1 MYHSSFHFSLFTFH
15 FSLNIMI
22 HFHDVSKYYDNQTA
36 LRKITFSIEKGEM
49 VFVTGPSGSGK
60 TTLLKLIYLAEK
72 PDEGNI
78 SVAEWETDKLKES
91 KIPLLRRNIGVVF
104 QDFRLLYNR
113 NVFEN
118 VALALRIR
126 GVGDKEL
133 KTRAFDALKVVSL
146 RHRSDSYPGSL
157 SGGEQQKV
165 AIARAIVAEPSIILA
180 DEPTG
185 NVDPDT
191 SAGII
196 RTFKDINA
204 RGVTILIATHDR
216 ELFRNTARRVLRL
229 DNGDL
234 VGEEIA

>member
-1 MYHSSFHFSLFTFH
+1 
-15 FSLNIMI
+15 MI
-22 HFHDVSKYYDNQTA
+22 HFHDVSKHYDNQTA

-78 SVAEWETDKLKES
+78 SIAGWEIDKLKES
-91 KIPLLRRNIGVVF
+91 NIPLLRRNIGVVF
-104 QDFRLLYNR
+104 QDFRLLNNR

-118 VALALRIR
+118 VALAMRIR
-126 GVGDKEL
+126 GVDYKEL
-133 KTRAFDALKVVSL
+133 KTRVFDALKVVNL

-157 SGGEQQKV
+157 SGGEQQRV

-185 NVDPDT
+185 NIDPDT

-196 RTFKDINA
+196 RTFKDINT
-204 RGVTILIATHDR
+204 RGATVLVATHNR
-216 ELFRNTARRVLRL
+216 ELFRNTGRRVLRL
-229 DNGDL
+229 DDGSL